1 MIEHIS
7 LLQGKDEML
16 NNNYAKNYYY
26 WAAFSYNTQGQFSG
40 ICGRFLCSKLAL
52 IFHCLVCT
60 HYFVYSPDLL

>member
-16 NNNYAKNYYY
+16 KNNYEKKYY
-26 WAAFSYNTQGQFSG
+26 WVAFSYNTRGQFSG

-52 IFHCLVCT
+52 N
-60 HYFVYSPDLL
+60 SQDLAHHVSHQFAITVR